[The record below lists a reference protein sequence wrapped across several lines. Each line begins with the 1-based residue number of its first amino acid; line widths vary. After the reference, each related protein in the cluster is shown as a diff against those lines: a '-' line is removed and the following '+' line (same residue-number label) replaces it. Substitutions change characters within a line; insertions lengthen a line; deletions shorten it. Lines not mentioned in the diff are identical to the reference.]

1 MVRKIVTATASA
13 ALCLSA
19 VSPALAQNH
28 AFSGFDAPRGATATV
43 NLRVPLGVEKE
54 QAKPTYGL
62 TLGYGKTVANQEMG
76 IRSGSRELRFA
87 DFRFDGSSN
96 KLAKA
101 QVMSFDLANLDKDRR
116 LNMFN
121 NPNTGWIIVGIVAAG
136 VVICVLADCFEG
148 DDDDDDDDDLD

>member
-1 MVRKIVTATASA
+1 MVRRIVTATASA
-13 ALCLSA
+13 ALCLSS

-28 AFSGFDAPRGATATV
+28 AFSGFETPRGATATV
-43 NLRVPLGVEKE
+43 NLRVPLGVETE

-62 TLGYGKTVANQEMG
+62 TFGYGKTVGNQEMG

-101 QVMSFDLANLDKDRR
+101 QVMSFDLARLDKDRR

-121 NPNTGWIIVGIVAAG
+121 NPNTGWIIVGVVAAG
-136 VVICVLADCFEG
+136 VAICLLADCF
-148 DDDDDDDDDLD
+148 DDDDDDDDDVLD

>member
-1 MVRKIVTATASA
+1 MVRKLVTATASA
-13 ALCLSA
+13 ALCLSSI
-19 VSPALAQNH
+19 SPAFAQSS

-54 QAKPTYGL
+54 AAKPSYGL

-76 IRSGSRELRFA
+76 VRSGSRELRFA

-116 LNMFN
+116 MNL
-121 NPNTGWIIVGIVAAG
+121 TGEASTVWIVVGVVAAG
-136 VVICVLADCFEG
+136 VAICLLAECF
-148 DDDDDDDDDLD
+148 DDDDDDDFDDEL

>member
-1 MVRKIVTATASA
+1 MMRKIVTVTASA

-28 AFSGFDAPRGATATV
+28 AFSGFEAPRGATATV
-43 NLRVPLGVEKE
+43 NLRVPLGAEKE

-62 TLGYGKTVANQEMG
+62 TFGYGQTVANQEMG
-76 IRSGSRELRFA
+76 IRAGSRELRLA

-101 QVMSFDLANLDKDRR
+101 KVMSFDLANLDKDRR

-121 NPNTGWIIVGIVAAG
+121 NPNTGWIIVGVVAAG
-136 VVICVLADCFEG
+136 VAICLLADCFE